1 MKRLYLL
8 FALAVLAIVQASAQ
22 VSLSGN
28 VKSTEG
34 EALPGASVVL
44 VETSNGTITDA
55 QGNFILRNIKPGNY
69 HIKISFIGYYNFET
83 SISLINNQKIEVVLN
98 PSSVVTDEIVVNA
111 YRAGSKT
118 PVAHTDIK
126 ASDFKDRNLGSDIT
140 YLMQMSPSIVTSSDA
155 GQGVGYTSIRVRGTD
170 ANRINVTING
180 MPLNDAESSGVY
192 WVDLPDFAS
201 SVDNIQV
208 QRGVGTSTNG
218 AGAFGASFNFQT
230 QSFQDKPYAE
240 INSAAGSFNT
250 FKNTVMLGT
259 GLLNKH
265 FNFEA
270 RLSAITSDGYID
282 RASSNLQS
290 YYVAGG
296 YLGNSSSVRIMTFG
310 GKEKTYQAWNGVP
323 MVRLKNDT
331 LGMLDYLANSDLT
344 SKQDS
349 INMFSSGRTYNAYW
363 YPNQTD
369 NYQQRHYQV
378 LFNQNINQNLST
390 SLTLHY
396 THGEGYYEELKE
408 SAKLAKY
415 LISNVNIG
423 SDSILNQMG
432 IDPAYTDNGNIVRSD
447 LITQKWLNNDF
458 YGAVA
463 TATYS
468 TDKLKTTLGGG
479 YSYYYG
485 HHYGYVIWSR
495 YAILDSNKH
504 EWYRATGKKTDWN
517 GFIRTEYT
525 PFEQLTLYADLQE
538 RGIQHDMNGFTD
550 KRKNI
555 KQSHS
560 FNFFNPKIGAT
571 YSFIPNIQSFISWG
585 RSHREPN
592 RNNYVDAD
600 SGRWPTAERL
610 DDIEVGFRAA
620 GEWWK
625 VELNGYYMY
634 YDNQLVLTGAINDTG
649 DAIMTNV
656 KDSYREGL
664 ELSGILKPTRWF
676 EINGNITLSRNKIKN
691 YTEYVDNWGSSGPAQ
706 YEKNIGKSDLSFSPN
721 VIWNSRLKF
730 IPVDNFA
737 IEGLIRHVGKQY
749 IDNSSSD
756 ARKLDAYTVTD
767 LILTYK
773 IFPRFMKELSLSL
786 MINNLFSTDYI
797 SNAWVYRYYTDGS
810 NNQPE
815 EKALDGYFP
824 QAFRNYMIGL
834 SLRF

>member
-1 MKRLYLL
+1 MKRLFLL
-8 FALAVLAIVQASAQ
+8 FALTLVVFVQISAQ

-34 EALPGASVVL
+34 DAMPGASIVL
-44 VETSNGTITDA
+44 VETSVGTIADA
-55 QGNFILRNIKPGNY
+55 QGNFVIHNIKPGNY
-69 HIKISFIGYYNFET
+69 HVKISFIGCNSFET
-83 SISLINNQKIEVVLN
+83 YISLTSNQKLDATLA
-98 PSSVVTDEIVVNA
+98 PLSVIADEIVVNA
-111 YRAGSKT
+111 YRADSKT

-126 ASDFKDRNLGSDIT
+126 ASDYKNRNLGSDIT

-240 INSAAGSFNT
+240 INSAAGSFKT

-259 GLLNKH
+259 GLLENH
-265 FNFEA
+265 FNFET
-270 RLSAITSDGYID
+270 RLSSITSDGYID
-282 RASSNLQS
+282 RANSNLQS

-296 YLGNSSSVRIMTFG
+296 YHNDQTSVRIMTFG

-331 LGMLDYLANSDLT
+331 LGMLDYLANSGLT

-369 NYQQRHYQV
+369 NYQQNHYQL
-378 LFNQNINQNLST
+378 LFNQKINKNLST

-396 THGEGYYEELKE
+396 THGEGYYEELQE
-408 SAKLAKY
+408 DASLPKY
-415 LISNVNIG
+415 LISNANVA
-423 SDSILNQMG
+423 S
-432 IDPAYTDNGNIVRSD
+432 SD

-463 TATYS
+463 SATYS
-468 TDKLKTTLGGG
+468 TNKLKTTLGGG

-485 HHYGYVIWSR
+485 HHYGYVIWSKS
-495 YAILDSNKH
+495 AVLDNNKH

-538 RGIQHDMNGFTD
+538 RGIQHDMNGFND
-550 KRKNI
+550 KRKYITQN
-555 KQSHS
+555 HS
-560 FNFFNPKIGAT
+560 FNFFNPKVGAT
-571 YSFIPNIQSFISWG
+571 FSFTSNMQAFISWG

-610 DDIEVGFRAA
+610 DDIEAGFRAA

-664 ELSGILKPTRWF
+664 ELSGVLKPVQWF
-676 EINGNITLSRNKIKN
+676 ELNANVTVSQNKIKN
-691 YTEYVDNWGSSGPAQ
+691 FTEYVDNWGNSGPAQ

-721 VIWNSRLKF
+721 LIWNSRLKF
-730 IPVDNFA
+730 MPLENFT

-756 ARKLDAYTVTD
+756 ARKLDAYTVSD
-767 LILTYK
+767 LVLTYK
-773 IFPRFMKELSLSL
+773 LLPRFMKELSLSL
-786 MINNLFSTDYI
+786 MVNNLFNTDYI
-797 SNAWVYRYYTDGS
+797 SNAWVYRYYTDGTNS
-810 NNQPE
+810 QPV

-834 SLRF
+834 SLKF

>member
-1 MKRLYLL
+1 MKRLFLL
-8 FALAVLAIVQASAQ
+8 FALSLVVFVQISAQ

-28 VKSTEG
+28 IKSTEG
-34 EALPGASVVL
+34 DAMPGASIVL
-44 VETSNGTITDA
+44 VETSVGTIADA
-55 QGNFILRNIKPGNY
+55 QGNFVIHNIKPGNY
-69 HIKISFIGYYNFET
+69 HVKISFIGYNSFET
-83 SISLINNQKIEVVLN
+83 HISLTSNQKLDVTLA
-98 PSSVVTDEIVVNA
+98 PLSVIADEIVVNA
-111 YRAGSKT
+111 YRADSKT

-126 ASDFKDRNLGSDIT
+126 ASDYKNRNLGSDIT

-240 INSAAGSFNT
+240 INSAAGSFKT
-250 FKNTVMLGT
+250 FKNTVVLGT
-259 GLLNKH
+259 GLLENH
-265 FNFEA
+265 FNFET
-270 RLSAITSDGYID
+270 RLSSITSDGYID
-282 RASSNLQS
+282 RANSNLQS

-296 YLGNSSSVRIMTFG
+296 YHNDQTSVRIMTFG

-331 LGMLDYLANSDLT
+331 LGMLDYLANSGLT

-369 NYQQRHYQV
+369 NYQQNHYQL
-378 LFNQNINQNLST
+378 LFNQKINKNLST

-396 THGEGYYEELKE
+396 THGEGYYEELQDDA
-408 SAKLAKY
+408 SLRKY
-415 LISNVNIG
+415 LISNANVA
-423 SDSILNQMG
+423 S
-432 IDPAYTDNGNIVRSD
+432 SD
-447 LITQKWLNNDF
+447 LITQKWLNNNF

-463 TATYS
+463 SATYS
-468 TDKLKTTLGGG
+468 TNKLKTTLGGG

-485 HHYGYVIWSR
+485 HHYGYVIWSKS
-495 YAILDSNKH
+495 AVLDNNKH

-538 RGIQHDMNGFTD
+538 RGIQHDMNGFND

-555 KQSHS
+555 TQSHS
-560 FNFFNPKIGAT
+560 FNFFNPKVGAT
-571 YSFIPNIQSFISWG
+571 FSFTSNIQAFISWG

-610 DDIEVGFRAA
+610 DDIEAGFRAA

-656 KDSYREGL
+656 KNSYREGL
-664 ELSGILKPTRWF
+664 ELSGILKPIRWF
-676 EINGNITLSRNKIKN
+676 ELNGNVTLSQNKIKN
-691 YTEYVDNWGSSGPAQ
+691 FTEYVDNWGSTGPAQ

-721 VIWNSRLKF
+721 LIWNSRLKF
-730 IPVDNFA
+730 MPLENFT

-756 ARKLDAYTVTD
+756 ARKLNAYTVSD
-767 LILTYK
+767 LVLTYK
-773 IFPRFMKELSLSL
+773 LLPRFMKELSLLL
-786 MINNLFSTDYI
+786 MVNNLFNTDYI
-797 SNAWVYRYYTDGS
+797 SNAWVYRYYTDGT
-810 NNQPE
+810 NNQPV

-834 SLRF
+834 SLKF